1 MFIKPYLALICISLL
16 LSLSSCIMVP
26 HEPVVIKPAPV
37 VIKAKPRRVVA
48 APVRRITPVARVHFP
63 TVIYLGHENRQSDA
77 ELIQEQ
83 VDLGANFNDHYRVV
97 ALSCGDNCI
106 DNLIIDVSSGEIIE
120 EFRACGAAEFS
131 LNSNIINIPMRS
143 EDNGQCELV
152 SYQLDEAALNEA
164 STQ

>member
-48 APVRRITPVARVHFP
+48 APARRITPVARVHSP
-63 TVIYLGHENRQSDA
+63 TVIYIDHDHWRA
-77 ELIQEQ
+77 EADVIQEQ

-97 ALSCGDNCI
+97 ALSCGSGCI
-106 DNLIIDVSSGEIIE
+106 DNLVIDVDSGEIIE
-120 EFRACGAAEFS
+120 ELNACGAAEFS
-131 LNSNIINIPMRS
+131 LNSNIIHVPTRS
-143 EDNGQCELV
+143 QPSGQCELTT
-152 SYQLDEAALNEA
+152 YQLDQAQLTPV
-164 STQ
+164 S